1 MKKECYYYFERSLL
15 VYPYNN
21 RRWHIAY
28 MNYIILLE
36 GKRFKDNY
44 FEVHFASQEKSDYNL
59 YYGSLQYFLSGTVL
73 NIAN

>member
-1 MKKECYYYFERSLL
+1 MKKECYYFERSLL
-15 VYPYNN
+15 VYPQKWLW
-21 RRWHIAY
+21 RWHIAY
-28 MNYIILLE
+28 INYIILLE